1 MNYLIQRGDVV
12 EDPPTFLSTK
22 SLKELWVCPPYL
34 FLTPMRFQNEYT
46 AEQIMLMHF
55 GKDCPHTV
63 VPEENHAD

>member
-1 MNYLIQRGDVV
+1 MNYLIQRGDVA
-12 EDPPTFLSTK
+12 EAEPTFLSTK